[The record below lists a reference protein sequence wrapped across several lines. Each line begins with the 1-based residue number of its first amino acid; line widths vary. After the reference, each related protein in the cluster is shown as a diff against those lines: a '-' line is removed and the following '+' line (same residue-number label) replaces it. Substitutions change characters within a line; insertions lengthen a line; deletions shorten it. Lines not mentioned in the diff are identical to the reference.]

1 MSAKR
6 DYYEVLGIARGA
18 SAEEIRKAFRAL
30 ALKFHPD
37 RNGGDEDAAAK
48 FKEAAEAHEV
58 LSDPQK
64 RELFDRYG
72 HAGLS
77 GTAMPNFNQDSIFEA
92 FGDLFGDIFGGGRR
106 RGPQAGNDLALG
118 IEIDL
123 LEAYRGCKRTASFHR
138 QDACPDCSGSG
149 AKRGTSPAVCKQCHG
164 KGVTTVRQGF
174 LSIRQSC
181 PGCGG
186 YGHVITDPCPTCRG
200 RARVSVKRS
209 VPVDIPAGA
218 FTGLRLMLRGEG
230 EAGEQGAPRG
240 NLICEVSVKEHNLFR
255 REGDHLICQVPVT
268 FSQAALGTDME
279 VPTLDGPLTHADRHA
294 KRRRRPHCRQGHAL
308 GSYRPQGG
316 PARDCPGRDAA
327 QPDEA
332 AGGDLSRISRD
343 RQEARIRTA
352 KIVRRQ
358 IAGFVQLVREEGNGK
373 AGQEV
378 IGECALEQMDH
389 ERRQGPNQR
398 DC

>member
-1 MSAKR
+1 MRAKR
-6 DYYEVLGIARGA
+6 DYYEVVGIARGA

-37 RNGGDEDAAAK
+37 RNSGDEDAAAK

-118 IEIDL
+118 IEVDL
-123 LEAYRGCKRTASFHR
+123 LEAYRGCKRSATFHR
-138 QDACPDCSGSG
+138 QDACAECSGSG
-149 AKRGTSPAVCKQCHG
+149 AKRGTSPAVCKQCRG

-186 YGHVITDPCPTCRG
+186 YGYVITDPCPACRG
-200 RARVSVKRS
+200 RARVSVKRT
-209 VPVDIPAGA
+209 VDVDIPAVA
-218 FTGLRLMLRGEG
+218 YTGLRLMLRGEG
-230 EAGEQGAPRG
+230 EAG
-240 NLICEVSVKEHNLFR
+240 
-255 REGDHLICQVPVT
+255 
-268 FSQAALGTDME
+268 
-279 VPTLDGPLTHADRHA
+279 
-294 KRRRRPHCRQGHAL
+294 
-308 GSYRPQGG
+308 
-316 PARDCPGRDAA
+316 A
-327 QPDEA
+327 Q
-332 AGGDLSRISRD
+332 
-343 RQEARIRTA
+343 
-352 KIVRRQ
+352 
-358 IAGFVQLVREEGNGK
+358 
-373 AGQEV
+373 
-378 IGECALEQMDH
+378 
-389 ERRQGPNQR
+389 
-398 DC
+398 

>member
-6 DYYEVLGIARGA
+6 DYYEILGIARGA
-18 SAEEIRKAFRAL
+18 SPDDIRKAFRAL

-37 RNGGDEDAAAK
+37 RNSGDEEAAAK

-58 LSDPQK
+58 LSDAQK
-64 RELFDRYG
+64 RELYDRYG

-92 FGDLFGDIFGGGRR
+92 FGDLFGDLFSGGAGGRR
-106 RGPQAGNDLALG
+106 RGPQAGNDLGLG

-123 LEAYRGCKRTASFHR
+123 LQAFRGCTLSRTFQRH
-138 QDACPDCSGSG
+138 DTCPDCSGGG

-186 YGHVITDPCPTCRG
+186 HGHVITDPCPGCRG
-200 RARVSVKRS
+200 RGRVTVKRT
-209 VPVDIPAGA
+209 VDIQIPPGA

-240 NLICEVSVKEHNLFR
+240 NLVCEISVREHSLFFRDGDNL
-255 REGDHLICQVPVT
+255 IYQMPIT
-268 FSQAALGTDME
+268 FSQAALGTEID
-279 VPTLDGPLTHADRHA
+279 VQTLDGTYLHTLKPGTQSGDVIKIAGKGMPNLRSGRRGEMRVMVLVDTPRNLT
-294 KRRRRPHCRQGHAL
+294 K
-308 GSYRPQGG
+308 
-316 PARDCPGRDAA
+316 
-327 QPDEA
+327 
-332 AGGDLSRISRD
+332 
-343 RQEARIRTA
+343 RQEELFRELAEIDMKHVSPQRKSFFDKIRDLFSSTEKKDA
-352 KIVRRQ
+352 EAQDK
-358 IAGFVQLVREEGNGK
+358 K
-373 AGQEV
+373 
-378 IGECALEQMDH
+378 
-389 ERRQGPNQR
+389 
-398 DC
+398 

>member
-92 FGDLFGDIFGGGRR
+92 FGDLFGDIFGGGGRR
-106 RGPQAGNDLALG
+106 RGPQAGNDLAMG

-123 LEAYRGCKRTASFHR
+123 LEAYRGCKRTVSFNRH
-138 QDACPDCSGSG
+138 DTCSDCSGSG

-186 YGHVITDPCPTCRG
+186 YGHVITDPCPTCCG

-209 VPVDIPAGA
+209 VPVDIPSGA

-240 NLICEVSVKEHNLFR
+240 NLIVEVSVKEHNLFR

-268 FSQAALGTDME
+268 FSQAALGADME
-279 VPTLDGPLTHADRHA
+279 VPTLDGPLTHALKTGTQSGDVVRIA
-294 KRRRRPHCRQGHAL
+294 SKGMPSVRT
-308 GSYRPQGG
+308 
-316 PARDCPGRDAA
+316 GRK
-327 QPDEA
+327 
-332 AGGDLSRISRD
+332 GDLHVIVLVETPRNLTK
-343 RQEARIRTA
+343 RQEEIFRELAEIDKKHVSAQR
-352 KIVRRQ
+352 KS
-358 IAGFVQLVREEGNGK
+358 FVDKL
-373 AGQEV
+373 
-378 IGECALEQMDH
+378 
-389 ERRQGPNQR
+389 R
-398 DC
+398 DLFSSSEKKETEKQDKK

>member
-123 LEAYRGCKRTASFHR
+123 LDAYRGCKRTVSFNR
-138 QDACPDCSGSG
+138 QDACSDCSGSG

-186 YGHVITDPCPTCRG
+186 YGYVITDPCPTCRG
-200 RARVSVKRS
+200 RARVAVKRS

-279 VPTLDGPLTHADRHA
+279 VPSLDGPLTHSLKTGTQSGDVVRIAGKGMPSVRT
-294 KRRRRPHCRQGHAL
+294 
-308 GSYRPQGG
+308 
-316 PARDCPGRDAA
+316 GRK
-327 QPDEA
+327 
-332 AGGDLSRISRD
+332 GDLHVIVLVETPRNLTK
-343 RQEARIRTA
+343 RQEEIFRELAEIDKKHVSAQR
-352 KIVRRQ
+352 KS
-358 IAGFVQLVREEGNGK
+358 FVDKL
-373 AGQEV
+373 
-378 IGECALEQMDH
+378 
-389 ERRQGPNQR
+389 R
-398 DC
+398 DLFSSSEKKETEKQDKK